1 MVQWSAVGPSLAIP
15 VGEPGAAA
23 GFLLAQLAR
32 KGTRN
37 YIPDTYSERALEDPS
52 PVSEAKA
59 LEDCM
64 ATWDEGTHISKS
76 SWREICHRQIKERGA
91 QLSGH

>member
-1 MVQWSAVGPSLAIP
+1 VSEA
-15 VGEPGAAA
+15 GAAP
-23 GFLLAQLAR
+23 GFHLAQLAR

-37 YIPDTYSERALEDPS
+37 YVPDTYSERASEDPS
-52 PVSEAKA
+52 PASEAQA

-76 SWREICHRQIKERGA
+76 NWRDICHRQIKERGA